1 MKKTITVIDTFG
13 FLFRSFYALPPLK
26 SKDGF
31 PTGLLTG
38 FMNFIANVGKDFQTD
53 YIVFALDAKG
63 PTFRS
68 DIYTEYKS
76 HRPDVPEDLLKQL
89 PIAIDWIERM
99 DFKTAI
105 RTGFEAVMTSSEHQS
120 GTDRINEA
128 VNKLNLDENEIIVN
142 VQADEPFIE
151 KEVVQAV
158 INRVS
163 KVKENNEDIMIVSCH
178 KEISSELADDPN
190 HVKVILDENLNA
202 IYFSRAKVP
211 YHRDHYENSIYNGH
225 LGIYG
230 FTKKSLNKFCSL
242 KPSKLENVEKLEQL
256 RAIDNGY
263 DIAMVKVESRSFGI
277 DTQEDLNNALKIF
290 NK

>member
-1 MKKTITVIDTFG
+1 MIIIPARLNSSRFANKILVDILGLPMVIKTAKQVSSLDKVVIATDSQEVIDLAQEYG
-13 FLFRSFYALPPLK
+13 F
-26 SKDGF
+26 D
-31 PTGLLTG
+31 
-38 FMNFIANVGKDFQTD
+38 
-53 YIVFALDAKG
+53 
-63 PTFRS
+63 
-68 DIYTEYKS
+68 
-76 HRPDVPEDLLKQL
+76 
-89 PIAIDWIERM
+89 
-99 DFKTAI
+99 
-105 RTGFEAVMTSSEHQS
+105 AVMTSSEHNS

-158 INRVS
+158 IDRVS
-163 KVKENNEDIMIVSCH
+163 KVKENNEDTMIVSCH

-190 HVKVILDENLNA
+190 HVKVILDENSNA

-211 YHRDHYENSIYNGH
+211 YHRDHYEDSSYNGH

-242 KPSKLENVEKLEQL
+242 KASKLENIEKLEQL

-263 DIAMVKVESRSFGI
+263 QIAMVKVQSKSFGI

-290 NK
+290 DK